1 MQCEEGQEDFED
13 RATRVILVGR
23 LDVASDDMGSR
34 YLIKKRSLS
43 VGERRRNAK
52 KGEYEDF
59 RLPKEICLDF
69 FLKKK
74 EICASSLHIC
84 RLPGEAERVGHRA
97 NGTAVDAD
105 RDFTVQ

>member
-1 MQCEEGQEDFED
+1 MRLCLRGYGIEEGCNGEEGQEDFED
-13 RATRVILVGR
+13 RATRVILAGR

-69 FLKKK
+69 F
-74 EICASSLHIC
+74 S
-84 RLPGEAERVGHRA
+84 
-97 NGTAVDAD
+97 
-105 RDFTVQ
+105 